1 MFHCLSVQHVSRRDK
16 LYTKNKIKIKKI
28 NKSACCLTLSRFMSF
43 GTTLVEGGNR
53 CEMVRWL
60 QAVYQEQFRFVTK

>member
-16 LYTKNKIKIKKI
+16 LYTKNKNQIKNK
-28 NKSACCLTLSRFMSF
+28 NKSACCLSRFMSF

>member
-1 MFHCLSVQHVSRRDK
+1 MFYCLSVQHVSCRDEVVYK
-16 LYTKNKIKIKKI
+16 KNKIKINK
-28 NKSACCLTLSRFMSF
+28 NKSACCLSRFMSF

-60 QAVYQEQFRFVTK
+60 QAVY